1 MFQLVFFVV
10 CKVTNLHPHT
20 IIFDNKKMSEKS
32 FVPTDLGISAD
43 IHTRDTDRYMATDS
57 FAL

>member
-1 MFQLVFFVV
+1 
-10 CKVTNLHPHT
+10 
-20 IIFDNKKMSEKS
+20 MSEKS

-43 IHTRDTDRYMATDS
+43 IHTRGTDRYMATDS